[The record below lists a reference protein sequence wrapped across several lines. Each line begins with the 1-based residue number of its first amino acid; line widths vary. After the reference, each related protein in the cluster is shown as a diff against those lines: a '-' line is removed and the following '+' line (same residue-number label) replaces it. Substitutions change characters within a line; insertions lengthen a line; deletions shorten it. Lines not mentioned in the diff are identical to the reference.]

1 MHARCQFEMAMAR
14 SRSYCTVLS
23 QSPCELMRVCLASR
37 LDLLG
42 KWRMTVPDFLR
53 WSDFKFG
60 EDRVSAS
67 RSFLLRAETFC

>member
-1 MHARCQFEMAMAR
+1 
-14 SRSYCTVLS
+14 VLTTES
-23 QSPCELMRVCLASR
+23 SPCEMRVCLASR

-53 WSDFKFG
+53 WWPDFKFG

-67 RSFLLRAETFC
+67 RSFLLRAETLVDRNCIPRSLVLKLVV